1 MILSRAAY
9 ASLSA
14 AWLFVSACG
23 QSPNTPQSSIETVNI
38 PQTDVRDQG
47 RFGICWAYGT
57 TGLIESE
64 LLKSDGIKVDISEEA
79 LAFEHMAEALR
90 SQFAT
95 ATSSDL
101 LDFITRGELPEG
113 WATRTTPDLAAMYMN
128 SKHVQ
133 HDALAL
139 IKLRGAVPESAWS
152 FKVSNY
158 EQKRQLTV
166 AVRDNTR
173 KLWQAGYR
181 IQDLSVEQI
190 KDLILVGEY
199 GTAFPSRPPAY
210 FEWNGE
216 TISALDYVK
225 TVLKFDPDA
234 WEAVAIRKAADVPQ
248 FIQTVKQS
256 LALGHSVP
264 LAFPI
269 NVDRIA
275 GDAFRADADAKN
287 YNWADFGRDG
297 GHLVL
302 VTDFINKGG
311 SRGAVSDT
319 ALQNE
324 LAKPADELD
333 ALLFKNS
340 WGVGAKFNE
349 AGKPVGTSV
358 DGYYRMEL
366 SYLVGIAKIPE
377 ATKNPWAATLAVV
390 PRELAEAQSVVT
402 PAPVIKP

>member
-1 MILSRAAY
+1 
-9 ASLSA
+9 
-14 AWLFVSACG
+14 
-23 QSPNTPQSSIETVNI
+23 
-38 PQTDVRDQG
+38 
-47 RFGICWAYGT
+47 
-57 TGLIESE
+57 
-64 LLKSDGIKVDISEEA
+64 
-79 LAFEHMAEALR
+79 MAEALR
-90 SQFAT
+90 AQFAT

-101 LDFITRGELPEG
+101 LDFIMRGELPEG
-113 WATRTTPDLAAMYMN
+113 WATRTTSDLAAMYIN

-158 EQKRQLTV
+158 DQKRQLTL
-166 AVRDNTR
+166 AVRENAR
-173 KLWQAGYR
+173 KLWNDGYK
-181 IQDLSVEQI
+181 IQELSIDQI
-190 KDLILVGEY
+190 KDLVLVGES
-199 GTAFPSRPPAY
+199 GKAFPSRPPAY
-210 FEWNGE
+210 FEWQGQ
-216 TISALDYVK
+216 TISSVEYVK

-234 WEAVAIRKAADVPQ
+234 WDAVAIRKAADVPQ

-269 NVDRIA
+269 NVDRIS
-275 GDAFRADADAKN
+275 GDAFRADGDAKQ

-311 SRGAVSDT
+311 IRGAVSDQ
-319 ALQNE
+319 ALKNE
-324 LAKPADELD
+324 LAKPSTELD

-349 AGKPVGTSV
+349 AGKPVGLSP

-366 SYLVGIAKIPE
+366 SYLEGIAKIPE
-377 ATKNPWAATLAVV
+377 ATNNPGAATLAVV
-390 PRELAEAQSVVT
+390 PRALADAQKNLSSL
-402 PAPVIKP
+402 PRNPR